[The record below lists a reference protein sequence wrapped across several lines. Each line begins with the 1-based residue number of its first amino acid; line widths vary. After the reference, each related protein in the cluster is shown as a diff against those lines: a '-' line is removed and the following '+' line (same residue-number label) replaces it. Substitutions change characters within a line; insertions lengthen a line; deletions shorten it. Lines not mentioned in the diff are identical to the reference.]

1 LRRQREQTRNN
12 KNLLFG
18 DKKDEQNELFRAQ
31 TEELF
36 EKQTEEN
43 IEETSDSAL
52 KLKSLV
58 ISINDEVNAQ
68 NTLLGKMTTDVDKT
82 GGSLK
87 GTMSRLNAMVKTG
100 GSKNMC
106 YLALLIVVV
115 FILLYYIIS
124 YLQRES
130 QHQHQPQ

>member
-1 LRRQREQTRNN
+1 LRRQREQSRNN
-12 KNLLFG
+12 KSLLFG

-36 EKQTEEN
+36 EKQTEES
-43 IEETSDSAL
+43 IEETSESAI

-58 ISINDEVNAQ
+58 ISINDEVKAQ
-68 NTLLGKMTTDVDKT
+68 NSLLDKMSTDVDKT

-87 GTMSRLNAMVKTG
+87 GTMSRLNSMVKAG
-100 GSKNMC
+100 GNKNIC
-106 YLALLIVVV
+106 YLALLIVVI

-124 YLQRES
+124 YLQRNS
-130 QHQHQPQ
+130 QHQR